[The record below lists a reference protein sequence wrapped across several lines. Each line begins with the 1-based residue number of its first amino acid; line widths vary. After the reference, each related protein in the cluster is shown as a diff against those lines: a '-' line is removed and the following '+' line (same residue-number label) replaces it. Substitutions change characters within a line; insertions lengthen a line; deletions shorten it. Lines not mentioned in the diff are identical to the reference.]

1 MEKIWLKSYPEH
13 VPENI
18 DLGNIQSIMD
28 LWDNSCRNYPNS
40 PAFANFGHTLSF
52 AETDALVADFAA
64 WLQAQSKLAA
74 GDRIAIMM
82 PNLLQYPIALL
93 GALRAGLVVVNV
105 NPLYTAR
112 ELRHQLKDSG
122 AKAIVVLEHFAAT
135 VQEVLPDTDVK
146 IVLTTEV
153 GDMLKPLKGVLINF
167 VLRKVKKMIKP
178 WHIAHAQKFKA
189 ALQQG
194 ASQPRAAAKLK
205 LEDLAFLQYT
215 GGTTGLSK
223 GAMLSHSNIV
233 SNVLQAKAY
242 VGNSLQDGK
251 EVAITALPL
260 YHIFSLTANLFY
272 ISSIGG
278 LNVLITNPREFAA
291 FVKELKKWPFS
302 FITGVN
308 TLFNAL
314 LNTEGFD
321 QVDFSN
327 LKVSLGG
334 GMAVTQGVADR
345 WQQTTGHVLLEAYG
359 LTETSPAVCINP
371 TSLQSYNGAIGL
383 PISSTDIQILG
394 EQEKE
399 LGIGEEGE
407 LCVKGPQVMS
417 GYWQRDE
424 ENKQA
429 FSKAGYFKT
438 GDYAAVDK
446 QGFVRILD
454 RKKDMI
460 NVSGFNVYPNE
471 VENIVSTMDGINECA
486 AIGVPDDASGE
497 KVKLFVVR
505 SNPDL
510 SEAAIL
516 DFCAQNLTN
525 YKRPKV
531 IAFVD
536 DLPKTNVG
544 KILRRELRD

>member
-64 WLQAQSKLAA
+64 WLQAQSELAA

-112 ELRHQLKDSG
+112 ELKHQLKDSG

-135 VQEVLPDTDVK
+135 VEEVLADTDVK

-153 GDMLKPLKGVLINF
+153 GDMLKPLKGALINF

-194 ASQPRAAAKLK
+194 ASQPRASATLK

-314 LNTEGFD
+314 LNTKGFNE
-321 QVDFSN
+321 VDFSN

-371 TSLQSYNGAIGL
+371 TSLQNYNGAIGL

-394 EQEKE
+394 EQEQE
-399 LGIGEEGE
+399 LGVGEEGE

-429 FSKAGYFKT
+429 FSKGGYFKT
-438 GDYAAVDK
+438 GDYAAVDE

-516 DFCAQNLTN
+516 GFCAQHLTN

>member
-52 AETDALVADFAA
+52 AEIDALVADFAA
-64 WLQAQSKLAA
+64 WLQAQSELAA

-112 ELRHQLKDSG
+112 ELKHQLKDSG

-153 GDMLKPLKGVLINF
+153 GDMLKPLKGALINF

-194 ASQPRAAAKLK
+194 ASQPRAAAALK

-399 LGIGEEGE
+399 LGVGEEGE

-438 GDYAAVDK
+438 GDYAAVDE

-471 VENIVSTMDGINECA
+471 IENIVSTMDGINECA

-505 SNPDL
+505 SNSDL

>member
-52 AETDALVADFAA
+52 AETDAQVADFAA
-64 WLQAQSKLAA
+64 WLQAQSELAA

-153 GDMLKPLKGVLINF
+153 GDMLKPLKGALINF

>member
-52 AETDALVADFAA
+52 AEIDALVADFAA
-64 WLQAQSKLAA
+64 WLQAQSELAA

-112 ELRHQLKDSG
+112 ELKHQLKDSG

-135 VQEVLPDTDVK
+135 VQEVLTDTDVK

-153 GDMLKPLKGVLINF
+153 GDMLKPLKGALINF

-189 ALQQG
+189 ALQRG
-194 ASQPRAAAKLK
+194 ASQPRAAAELK

-314 LNTEGFD
+314 LNTEGFN

-399 LGIGEEGE
+399 LGVGEEGE

-429 FSKAGYFKT
+429 FSKSGYFRT
-438 GDYAAVDK
+438 GDYAAVDE

>member
-28 LWDNSCRNYPNS
+28 LWDNSCRKYPNS

-52 AETDALVADFAA
+52 AETDALAADFAA
-64 WLQAQSKLAA
+64 WLTAQSELAA

-82 PNLLQYPIALL
+82 PNLLQYPIALF

-112 ELRHQLKDSG
+112 ELKHQLKDSG

-153 GDMLKPLKGVLINF
+153 GDMLKPLKGALINF

-178 WHIAHAQKFKA
+178 WHIPHAQKFKA

-194 ASQPRAAAKLK
+194 SSHPRAAAALK

-223 GAMLSHSNIV
+223 GAMLSHRNIV
-233 SNVLQAKAY
+233 SNVLQAKSY
-242 VGNSLQDGK
+242 VGNSFQYGK

-314 LNTEGFD
+314 LNTEGFNE
-321 QVDFSN
+321 VDFSH

-334 GMAVTQGVADR
+334 GMAVTQDVADR

-371 TSLQSYNGAIGL
+371 TSLKTYNGAIGL

-394 EQEKE
+394 EQDKE

-417 GYWQRDE
+417 GYWQRE
-424 ENKQA
+424 EETKKA
-429 FSKAGYFKT
+429 FSKGGYFKT
-438 GDYAAVDK
+438 GDYAAVDE

-471 VENIVSTMDGINECA
+471 VENVLSAMEGINECA

>member
-28 LWDNSCRNYPNS
+28 LWDNSCRKYPNF

-52 AETDALVADFAA
+52 AETDALAADFAA
-64 WLQAQSKLAA
+64 WLTAQSELAA

-82 PNLLQYPIALL
+82 PNLLQYPIALF

-112 ELRHQLKDSG
+112 ELKHQLKDSG

-153 GDMLKPLKGVLINF
+153 GDMLKPLKGALINF

-178 WHIAHAQKFKA
+178 WHIPHAQKFKA

-194 ASQPRAAAKLK
+194 SSQPRAAAALK

-223 GAMLSHSNIV
+223 GAMLSHRNIV
-233 SNVLQAKAY
+233 SNVLQAKSY
-242 VGNSLQDGK
+242 VGNSFQYGK

-314 LNTEGFD
+314 LNTEGFNE
-321 QVDFSN
+321 VDFSH

-334 GMAVTQGVADR
+334 GMAVTQDVADR

-371 TSLQSYNGAIGL
+371 TSLKTYNGAIGL

-394 EQEKE
+394 EQDKE

-417 GYWQRDE
+417 GYWQRE
-424 ENKQA
+424 EETKKA
-429 FSKAGYFKT
+429 FSKGGYFKT
-438 GDYAAVDK
+438 GDYAAVDE

-471 VENIVSTMDGINECA
+471 VENVLSAMEGINECA

>member
-52 AETDALVADFAA
+52 AEIDALVADFAA
-64 WLQAQSKLAA
+64 WLQAQSELAA

-112 ELRHQLKDSG
+112 ELKHQLKDSG

-153 GDMLKPLKGVLINF
+153 GDMLKPLKGALINF

-189 ALQQG
+189 ALQRG
-194 ASQPRAAAKLK
+194 ASQPRAAAELK

>member
-64 WLQAQSKLAA
+64 WLQAQSELAA

-112 ELRHQLKDSG
+112 ELKHQLKDSG

-153 GDMLKPLKGVLINF
+153 GDMLKPLKGALINF

-178 WHIAHAQKFKA
+178 WHIAQAQKFKS

-194 ASQPRAAAKLK
+194 ASQPRAQAALK

-314 LNTEGFD
+314 LNTEGFNE
-321 QVDFSN
+321 VDFSN

>member
-64 WLQAQSKLAA
+64 WLQAQSELAA

-112 ELRHQLKDSG
+112 ELKHQLKDSG

-135 VQEVLPDTDVK
+135 VQEVLADTDVK

-153 GDMLKPLKGVLINF
+153 GDMLKPLKGALINF

-194 ASQPRAAAKLK
+194 ASQPRAAAALK

-314 LNTEGFD
+314 LNTEGFN

-345 WQQTTGHVLLEAYG
+345 WQKTTGHVLLEAYG

-371 TSLQSYNGAIGL
+371 TSLQNYNGAIGL

-394 EQEKE
+394 EQEQE
-399 LGIGEEGE
+399 LGVGEEGE

-429 FSKAGYFKT
+429 FSKGGYFKT
-438 GDYAAVDK
+438 GDYAAVDEY
-446 QGFVRILD
+446 GFVRILD